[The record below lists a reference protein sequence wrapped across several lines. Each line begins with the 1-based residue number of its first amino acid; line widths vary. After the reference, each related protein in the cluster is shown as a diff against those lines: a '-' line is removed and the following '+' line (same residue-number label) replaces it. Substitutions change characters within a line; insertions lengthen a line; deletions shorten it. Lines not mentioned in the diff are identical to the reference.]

1 MFRSEEA
8 TASVRRPDQGGRS
21 TVFGTRGAVACEH
34 PGAALAGIR
43 VLDAGGTAADACVAM
58 AACMAVVGPMATGM
72 GGDAFLLYY
81 EAETGRVLG
90 ANGSGRA
97 PRAATVEKLRD
108 LGSSEMPERG
118 GLTVTVPG
126 AVRLW
131 EDAANALGNL
141 PLARLLEP
149 AWELA
154 ENGFPV
160 SEVFARYWQAAE
172 GLLRENEAASR
183 ALLTDGRAPR
193 PGEVFSQEDLASTL
207 SAVAEDG
214 ADAFYNGEIARS
226 MARAV
231 QEAGGYLAEEDL
243 AAHESSWVE
252 PISTDYRNVRVY
264 EIPPPGQGIAVL
276 EMLNILDGFD
286 LGSLGPLSADR
297 VHLEVEA

>member
-8 TASVRRPDQGGRS
+8 AVSVSRPDKGGRS
-21 TVFGTRGAVACEH
+21 TVFGTGGAVACEH

-43 VLDAGGTAADACVAM
+43 VLDAGGNAADACVAM
-58 AACMAVVGPMATGM
+58 AACMAVLGPMATGM

-97 PRAATVEKLRD
+97 PKEATIERLLERGVREI
-108 LGSSEMPERG
+108 PERG

-131 EDAANALGNL
+131 EDAASSLGNL

-160 SEVFARYWQAAE
+160 SEVFARYWQVAE

-183 ALLTDGRAPR
+183 ALLLDGRAPR

-207 SAVAEDG
+207 SAVAEGG

-226 MARAV
+226 MARAT
-231 QEAGGYLAEEDL
+231 QEAGGDPSEEDL
-243 AAHESSWVE
+243 AAHES
-252 PISTDYRNVRVY
+252 P
-264 EIPPPGQGIAVL
+264 
-276 EMLNILDGFD
+276 
-286 LGSLGPLSADR
+286 
-297 VHLEVEA
+297 